1 MAEEATDG
9 VAVYVKDYED
19 LQRQVD
25 FYLHYE
31 SARKKKQKEGYE
43 YALNK
48 GTYYTVAKN
57 FINSIEKL
65 YPN

>member
-1 MAEEATDG
+1 MSKIMRT
-9 VAVYVKDYED
+9 YKDKLTSTYTMKV
-19 LQRQVD
+19 QGR
-25 FYLHYE
+25 
-31 SARKKKQKEGYE
+31 RKQKEGYE

>member
-1 MAEEATDG
+1 
-9 VAVYVKDYED
+9 
-19 LQRQVD
+19 LNN
-25 FYLHYE
+25 E

-65 YPN
+65 Y